1 MLRSIRREE
10 HDRQTRER
18 SSMVPVIVTYDIVI
32 FYITGDQERG
42 SPGSKAHTHMC
53 VLVDPGMF
61 LHDCSKR

>member
-1 MLRSIRREE
+1 
-10 HDRQTRER
+10 
-18 SSMVPVIVTYDIVI
+18 MVPVIVTYDIVI